1 MVGRGSRRP
10 KLTGPFVDTP
20 NRCSYAFFVENEAWE
35 TAPRAGEAIAAELIR
50 RRQEIDQKELEFS
63 YLAAKFAATD
73 EYDWQGF
80 DSPIGWLK
88 ANCHMSGGAASAR
101 ICAGQQVE
109 HLGQSS
115 KAMADGEIGFAHF
128 ALIARTSA
136 AVGER
141 LDEAKLL
148 GQARKQTIARFHDSC
163 YHARH
168 AADPKGC
175 AADEADD
182 VEARSLTFANSDDGM
197 VYVNGMFDK
206 VGGAAVQAA
215 LEPLAQRTG
224 KDDDRCRE
232 RRVADALVDVCT
244 HSLDNGVPSRRTHLQ
259 VTTSLETLLGLCGA
273 PAAEMEFSLPI
284 SSKAVERLACDC
296 TVTRILLGSD
306 STVIDVGRAKRVISG
321 PQRKALVVRD
331 QGCVWPGC
339 DRPAGFA
346 SGHHLAHWIHGGPT
360 DLHNLVLVCYRH
372 HWMVHEGQWQI
383 VRGDDGR
390 MLTIPPVTEYQRLA
404 RGPD

>member
-1 MVGRGSRRP
+1 M
-10 KLTGPFVDTP
+10 
-20 NRCSYAFFVENEAWE
+20 EIEARE
-35 TAPRAGEAIAAELIR
+35 AAPRAGEAIAAELIR

-80 DSPIGWLK
+80 ESPIAWLK
-88 ANCHMSGGAASAR
+88 ANCHLSGGAASAR

-148 GQARKQTIARFHDSC
+148 GQARKQTIARFYDSC

-168 AADPKGC
+168 AADPQGC
-175 AADEADD
+175 AADEAQG
-182 VEARSLTFANSDDGM
+182 VEARSLDFANSEDGM
-197 VYVNGMFDK
+197 VYINGMLDK
-206 VGGAAVQAA
+206 VGGAAVRAA
-215 LEPLAQRTG
+215 LEPLAQRAG

-232 RRVADALVDVCT
+232 RRMADALVDVCM
-244 HSLDNGVPSRRTHLQ
+244 HALDNGVRSQRTHMQ
-259 VTTSLETLLGLCGA
+259 VTTSLETLLGLSGA
-273 PAAEMEFSLPI
+273 PAAEMDFSLPI

-296 TVTRILLGSD
+296 TVTRVLLGSD
-306 STVIDVGRAKRVISG
+306 STVIDVGRARRVISG
-321 PQRKALVVRD
+321 AQGKALRIRD
-331 QGCVWPGC
+331 RGCVWPGC
-339 DRPAGFA
+339 DRPATWTSA
-346 SGHHLAHWIHGGPT
+346 HHVVHWIHGGPT
-360 DLHNLVLVCYRH
+360 DLSNLILLCYRH
-372 HWMVHEGQWQI
+372 HWMVHEGEWQI
-383 VRGDDGR
+383 VRADDGR
-390 MLTIPPVTEYQRLA
+390 VLTIPPITPYQRLA

>member
-1 MVGRGSRRP
+1 MESAVSE
-10 KLTGPFVDTP
+10 VA
-20 NRCSYAFFVENEAWE
+20 S
-35 TAPRAGEAIAAELIR
+35 RAGEAIAAELIR
-50 RRQEIDQKELEFS
+50 RRQKIDQEELEFS
-63 YLAAKFAATD
+63 CLAAQFAQTD

-80 DSPIGWLK
+80 ESPIAWFK

-101 ICAGQQVE
+101 ICAGQQLE

-115 KAMADGEIGFAHF
+115 EAMAAGEIGFAHF

-175 AADEADD
+175 AKDESEG
-182 VEARSLTFANSDDGM
+182 VEAHSLTFANSDDGM
-197 VYVNGMFDK
+197 VFVNGMLDK

-215 LEPLAQRTG
+215 LEPLAQRAG
-224 KDDDRCRE
+224 KDDHRCRE
-232 RRVADALVDVCT
+232 RRVADALVDVCM
-244 HSLDNGVPSRRTHLQ
+244 HSLDNGVPSRRTHMQ
-259 VTTSLETLLGLCGA
+259 VTTSLETLLGLSGA
-273 PAAEMEFSLPI
+273 PAAEMGFSLPI

-296 TVTRILLGSD
+296 TVTRVLLGSD
-306 STVIDVGRAKRVISG
+306 STVIDVGRARRVISG
-321 PQRKALVVRD
+321 AQGKALRVRD
-331 QGCVWPGC
+331 RGCVWPGC
-339 DRPAGFA
+339 DRPATWT
-346 SGHHLAHWIHGGPT
+346 SGHHLVHWINGGPT
-360 DLHNLVLVCYRH
+360 DLSNLVLLCYRH
-372 HWMVHEGQWQI
+372 HWMVHEGEWQI
-383 VRGDDGR
+383 VRADDGR
-390 MLTIPPVTEYQRLA
+390 MLTIPPITPYQRLA

>member
-1 MVGRGSRRP
+1 MDAGVWG
-10 KLTGPFVDTP
+10 V
-20 NRCSYAFFVENEAWE
+20 
-35 TAPRAGEAIAAELIR
+35 APRAGEAIATELIR
-50 RRQEIDQKELEFS
+50 RRQKIDQEELEFS
-63 YLAAKFAATD
+63 SLAAQFAETD

-88 ANCHMSGGAASAR
+88 ASCHMSGGAAAAR
-101 ICAGQQVE
+101 ICAGQQAE

-115 KAMADGEIGFAHF
+115 VAMAAGEIGFAHF

-141 LDEAKLL
+141 LDEGKLL

-175 AADEADD
+175 AADEAQG

-197 VYVNGMFDK
+197 VYVNGMLDK

-224 KDDDRCRE
+224 RDDDRCRE
-232 RRVADALVDVCT
+232 RRVADALVEVCM
-244 HSLDNGVPSRRTHLQ
+244 HALDTAVPSRRTHIQ
-259 VTTSLETLLGLCGA
+259 VTTSIETLLGLCGA

-284 SSKAVERLACDC
+284 SSKAVERLACDSS
-296 TVTRILLGSD
+296 VTRILLGSD
-306 STVIDVGRAKRVISG
+306 STVIDVGRAKRTISG
-321 PQRKALVVRD
+321 PQRKALKVRD
-331 QGCVWPGC
+331 KGCVWPGC
-339 DRPAGFA
+339 DRPATWTE
-346 SGHHLAHWIHGGPT
+346 GHHLVHWIHNGPG
-360 DLHNLVLVCYRH
+360 DLSNLVLLCYRH
-372 HWMVHEGQWQI
+372 HWMVHEGEWQI
-383 VRGDDGR
+383 VRANDGR
-390 MLTIPPVTEYQRLA
+390 MLTVPPITPYQRLA

>member
-1 MVGRGSRRP
+1 
-10 KLTGPFVDTP
+10 
-20 NRCSYAFFVENEAWE
+20 VENEAWE

-88 ANCHMSGGAASAR
+88 ANCHLSGGAASAR

-109 HLGQSS
+109 HLGQTS

-141 LDEAKLL
+141 LDEGKLL
-148 GQARKQTIARFHDSC
+148 GQARKQTIARFYDSC

-175 AADEADD
+175 AADEAQG

-197 VYVNGMFDK
+197 VYVNGMLDK

-232 RRVADALVDVCT
+232 RRVADALVEVCM
-244 HSLDNGVPSRRTHLQ
+244 HSLDNGMPSRRTHLQ
-259 VTTSLETLLGLCGA
+259 VTTSLETLLGLSGA
-273 PAAEMEFSLPI
+273 PAAEMDFSLPI
-284 SSKAVERLACDC
+284 SAKAVERLACDC
-296 TVTRILLGSD
+296 TVTRVLLGSD
-306 STVIDVGRAKRVISG
+306 STVIDVGRARRVISG
-321 PQRKALVVRD
+321 AQGKALRVRD
-331 QGCVWPGC
+331 RGCVWPGC
-339 DRPAGFA
+339 DRPATWT
-346 SGHHLAHWIHGGPT
+346 SGHHLLHWINGGST
-360 DLHNLVLVCYRH
+360 DLSNLVLICYRH
-372 HWMVHEGQWQI
+372 HWMVHEGEWQI
-383 VRGDDGR
+383 VRADDGR
-390 MLTIPPVTEYQRLA
+390 MLTIPPITPYQRLA

>member
-1 MVGRGSRRP
+1 
-10 KLTGPFVDTP
+10 VD
-20 NRCSYAFFVENEAWE
+20 NEAWE
-35 TAPRAGEAIAAELIR
+35 NEPRAGEAIAAELIR
-50 RRQEIDQKELEFS
+50 RRQKIDQEELEFS

-80 DSPIGWLK
+80 ESPIAWLK
-88 ANCHMSGGAASAR
+88 ASCHLSGGAASAR

-109 HLGQSS
+109 HLGRSS
-115 KAMADGEIGFAHF
+115 KAMAAGEIGFAHF

-168 AADPKGC
+168 AADPHGC
-175 AADEADD
+175 AKEEAQG

-197 VYVNGMFDK
+197 VYVNGMLDK

-232 RRVADALVDVCT
+232 RRVADALVDVCM
-244 HSLDNGVPSRRTHLQ
+244 HSLDNRVPSRRTHLQ
-259 VTTSLETLLGLCGA
+259 ITTSLETLLGLCGA

-284 SSKAVERLACDC
+284 SAKAVERLACDC
-296 TVTRILLGSD
+296 SVTRILLGSD
-306 STVIDVGRAKRVISG
+306 STVIDVGRAKRTISG
-321 PQRKALVVRD
+321 PQRKALRVRD
-331 QGCVWPGC
+331 RGCVWPGC
-339 DRPAGFA
+339 DRPATWTE
-346 SGHHLAHWIHGGPT
+346 GHHLVHWIHNGLGNLP
-360 DLHNLVLVCYRH
+360 NLVLLCYRH
-372 HWMVHEGQWQI
+372 HWMVHEGEWQI
-383 VRGDDGR
+383 VRADDGR
-390 MLTIPPVTEYQRLA
+390 MLTIPPITPYQRLA

>member
-1 MVGRGSRRP
+1 M
-10 KLTGPFVDTP
+10 
-20 NRCSYAFFVENEAWE
+20 ENEAWE
-35 TAPRAGEAIAAELIR
+35 NGPRAGEAIAAELIR
-50 RRQEIDQKELEFS
+50 RRQKIDQEELEFS

-80 DSPIGWLK
+80 ESPIAWLK
-88 ANCHMSGGAASAR
+88 ASCHLSGGAASAR

-109 HLGQSS
+109 HLSQSS

-141 LDEAKLL
+141 LDEGKLL

-168 AADPKGC
+168 AADPQGC
-175 AADEADD
+175 AADEAQG

-197 VYVNGMFDK
+197 VYVNGMLDK

-232 RRVADALVDVCT
+232 RRVADALVEGCM
-244 HSLDNGVPSRRTHLQ
+244 H
-259 VTTSLETLLGLCGA
+259 SLETLLGLSGA
-273 PAAEMEFSLPI
+273 TAAEMDFSLPI
-284 SSKAVERLACDC
+284 SAKAVERLACDC
-296 TVTRILLGSD
+296 TVTRVLLGSD
-306 STVIDVGRAKRVISG
+306 STVIDVGRARRVISG
-321 PQRKALVVRD
+321 AQGKALRVRD
-331 QGCVWPGC
+331 RGCVWPGC
-339 DRPAGFA
+339 DRPATWT
-346 SGHHLAHWIHGGPT
+346 SGHHLLHWINGGAT
-360 DLHNLVLVCYRH
+360 DLSNLVLICYRH
-372 HWMVHEGQWQI
+372 HWMVHEGEWQI
-383 VRGDDGR
+383 VRADDGR
-390 MLTIPPVTEYQRLA
+390 MLTIPPITPYQRLA